1 METLRFKN
9 FTEILDLEYFE
20 LSNLENF
27 IRGLDL
33 NNFTIEF
40 GLRQFECSDLK
51 NLVWFGLSHN

>member
-1 METLRFKN
+1 MEALN
-9 FTEILDLEYFE
+9 FENFREILDLEYFE

-40 GLRQFECSDLK
+40 GLRQFECS
-51 NLVWFGLSHN
+51 NLENFSWVWT